1 MKPAAPLAGLGVV
14 VTRDEPPGGAL
25 SGRLT
30 AAGARV
36 LCWPATKIAPPADPQ
51 PLARALAALESFDW
65 LVLTSVHA
73 VAAVAARRATLPAA
87 LRLAVVG
94 ASTAAAAEALG
105 WRVDLLPSEFHAE
118 ALLASFAAAGDDQ
131 RVAGRRILFPAS
143 DRAAAALPDGLAA
156 LGAEVVRVE
165 GYRTM
170 TSGSAGTAALDGAS
184 CLGEVARGAVD
195 VVTFASP
202 SAVAG
207 LAAALGEAALA
218 DLLAHA
224 AVAAIGPTTAGAL
237 VRRGRVP
244 DAIASPA
251 TLDGLVAAALAAHL
265 GHTERKL
272 PCRS

>member
-1 MKPAAPLAGLGVV
+1 M
-14 VTRDEPPGGAL
+14 TRDEPPGGAL

-36 LCWPATKIAPPADPQ
+36 LRWPATKIAPPADPQ

-170 TSGSAGTAALDGAS
+170 TSGSAALDGAS

-265 GHTERKL
+265 GHIERKL